1 MGFLDKLKNVFFEE
15 EEVEEEIEKPSPLAK
30 KVEIVKKKPIVQ
42 EEHVEP
48 VEVHEEYKP
57 EETILPKEDSKTTL
71 EEENN
76 NNKFSMMFE
85 DEDFVVDKPR
95 EKESY
100 EKNETEPVS
109 PKRSLYPDKKEESYT
124 DILKKETNYGYTK
137 SYYESKETKTFT
149 PSPIISPIYGILDKN
164 YKKEEVITKKEVRI
178 TSSRGK
184 PDLDTVRNKAFGD
197 IADELLDAR
206 PKNNLSREKVLS
218 NEKVKEKEVNVY
230 DVNKNKPSIKGVTL
244 QDADEY
250 YNDLGLAYNVDYSD
264 KQTDRNNKR
273 NKDKLEDNLFD
284 LIESM
289 YDKED

>member
-1 MGFLDKLKNVFFEE
+1 M
-15 EEVEEEIEKPSPLAK
+15 
-30 KVEIVKKKPIVQ
+30 
-42 EEHVEP
+42 
-48 VEVHEEYKP
+48 
-57 EETILPKEDSKTTL
+57 
-71 EEENN
+71 
-76 NNKFSMMFE
+76 
-85 DEDFVVDKPR
+85 
-95 EKESY
+95 
-100 EKNETEPVS
+100 
-109 PKRSLYPDKKEESYT
+109 
-124 DILKKETNYGYTK
+124 
-137 SYYESKETKTFT
+137 
-149 PSPIISPIYGILDKN
+149 
-164 YKKEEVITKKEVRI
+164 
-178 TSSRGK
+178 
-184 PDLDTVRNKAFGD
+184 
-197 IADELLDAR
+197 DAR